1 MKLDNRC
8 YRKKYTPLTWPKAR
22 NVCLKEGGDFA
33 SFDAVN
39 ITGLKDPLKDS
50 LKDLGLSASDAVKS
64 YWIGLSQIVWRW
76 KDKGIGIANTFSIIA
91 WE

>member
-8 YRKKYTPLTWPKAR
+8 YWKKYIPLTWHKAR

-39 ITGLKDPLKDS
+39 ITGLKDS
-50 LKDLGLSASDAVKS
+50 LKDLDSSAAYAVKG
-64 YWIGLSQIVWRW
+64 YWIGLSQSVWRW
-76 KDKGIGIANTFSIIA
+76 KDKDIGIANTFSIIA